1 MSTLKLIVGLVA
13 AGVLVAFGAQN
24 TQAVTLHFLIFK
36 APSMPM
42 VLALFAAALL
52 GALLAWIVSAPDR
65 FRRMRERR
73 NLRNRVSAHEPG
85 ELASTPED
93 SHSLRQN
100 DAPAGEPR
108 PNTHD

>member
-1 MSTLKLIVGLVA
+1 LCRGRSPINTFKLIVGLIL

-24 TQAVTLHFLIFK
+24 TQAITLHFLIFK

-52 GALLAWIVSAPDR
+52 GALLAWVVSAPDR

-73 NLRNRVSAHEPG
+73 GLRSQVTAHDQ
-85 ELASTPED
+85 AV
-93 SHSLRQN
+93 
-100 DAPAGEPR
+100 PATNSEKSK
-108 PNTHD
+108 T